1 MKRQIRRGVYET
13 NSSSCHSLTMCSEEE
28 FEKWKDGK
36 FLFDA
41 WNEEFVDSVNLT
53 DDQKE
58 VARKEYESKKD
69 DFSKDWEDLSDS
81 AKEKCYGKYIKE
93 HDLIN
98 EEYKTYD
105 EYMNDYEL
113 ESFFDTYTT
122 KNGEKVVAFGRY
134 GYC

>member
-13 NSSSCHSLTMCSEEE
+13 NSSSSHSITMCSEEE

-36 FLFDA
+36 ILFDA
-41 WNEEFVDSVNLT
+41 WKEEFVDNVNLT

-58 VARKEYESKKD
+58 YARKEYESKKN

-81 AKEKCYGKYIKE
+81 AKEKCYEKYIKE
-93 HDLIN
+93 HNLID
-98 EEYKTYD
+98 EEYKTYN

-122 KNGEKVVAFGRY
+122 KNGEKVVAFGKY